1 MKVSVREP
9 CALLYSLSNSTHHGL
24 VSNKEWQK
32 IPQKISSFVRS
43 SNEFFLSYSVSEQ
56 LNRMSLSVDL
66 QELVDHKSFCGLD
79 NLFSCSIL
87 PAELA
92 WSWVGISMSKING
105 SKYLSLDETFQEW
118 WGKNK
123 SYKLHLF
130 LFFFL

>member
-92 WSWVGISMSKING
+92 WSWVGISMSKISG